1 MASIEQSVRA
11 VPLWLMEKYLTEL
24 GGERNHAGEIYGDGW
39 RARLTQQE
47 DHQVESLSVGQI
59 HLELKGEDEAI
70 QQVWEQLEPK
80 LQRAGA

>member
-1 MASIEQSVRA
+1 MASIEQSIRA
-11 VPLWLMEKYLTEL
+11 VPLWLMEQYLTEL
-24 GGERNHAGEIYGDGW
+24 GGERNHAGEIHGDGW

-59 HLELKGEDEAI
+59 HLELKGEDGAI